1 MPPRI
6 PTKSSAS
13 SASALVRSSFVSP
26 CTSQCLPS
34 CRAGFSTTPSRERS
48 TNLRRAFL
56 QWTRTIG
63 ANYRQPKPEGGPN
76 YLQSFGVGPNKP
88 FPLNPQFRSER
99 VLDEQAREL
108 IWEKVMRR
116 GETLKAVSAELGV
129 DLTRVAAVVRLK
141 EVEKDWISKG
151 KKLATPYSKA
161 VLGML
166 PTKSFRPGVQNQPLE
181 PINEL
186 HIHTATQKQLFWPT
200 AESRQF
206 TREDAAKAFHAK
218 MLSADKRVPHPEL
231 IQMEK
236 DLLKGM
242 SPDEARARFINA
254 AEQSE
259 RKAAEKQQK
268 KAMAEEQATKKV
280 NTPRFEF
287 RFKEVDSELIG
298 KDGRAPNVV
307 GWKYGMP
314 HYDRKKGL
322 VKIPTSVP

>member
-6 PTKSSAS
+6 PTNPSAS
-13 SASALVRSSFVSP
+13 SASALVRNSFPST

-34 CRAGFSTTPSRERS
+34 CRAGFSTTPSLERS

-56 QWTRTIG
+56 QWTRTVG
-63 ANYRQPKPEGGPN
+63 ANFRQPKPEGGPN
-76 YLQSFGVGPNKP
+76 YLARNQP
-88 FPLNPQFRSER
+88 FPLNPQFKSSR

-108 IWEKVMRR
+108 IWEKVMRK

-161 VLGML
+161 LMGML
-166 PTKSFRPGVQNQPLE
+166 PTKSFREGVQNQPLE

-236 DLLKGM
+236 DLLQGM
-242 SPDEARARFINA
+242 SPDQARARFVSA

-259 RKAAEKQQK
+259 RKAAEKQMK
-268 KAMAEEQATKKV
+268 KAMAEEQATKKF

-287 RFKEVDSELIG
+287 RFKEVDSELVG
-298 KDGRAPNVV
+298 KNGRAPNVV

>member
-34 CRAGFSTTPSRERS
+34 CRAGFSTTPSLERS

-63 ANYRQPKPEGGPN
+63 ASYRQPKPEGGSN
-76 YLQSFGVGPNKP
+76 YLGSGTASNKP

-141 EVEKDWISKG
+141 EVEKDWISKVCLSRTHNAFLHG
-151 KKLATPYSKA
+151 
-161 VLGML
+161 L
-166 PTKSFRPGVQNQPLE
+166 P
-181 PINEL
+181 
-186 HIHTATQKQLFWPT
+186 
-200 AESRQF
+200 
-206 TREDAAKAFHAK
+206 
-218 MLSADKRVPHPEL
+218 
-231 IQMEK
+231 
-236 DLLKGM
+236 
-242 SPDEARARFINA
+242 
-254 AEQSE
+254 
-259 RKAAEKQQK
+259 
-268 KAMAEEQATKKV
+268 
-280 NTPRFEF
+280 
-287 RFKEVDSELIG
+287 
-298 KDGRAPNVV
+298 
-307 GWKYGMP
+307 
-314 HYDRKKGL
+314 
-322 VKIPTSVP
+322 

>member
-1 MPPRI
+1 MHWQ
-6 PTKSSAS
+6 K
-13 SASALVRSSFVSP
+13 
-26 CTSQCLPS
+26 
-34 CRAGFSTTPSRERS
+34 
-48 TNLRRAFL
+48 
-56 QWTRTIG
+56 TIG
-63 ANYRQPKPEGGPN
+63 VNFKQAKPEGGHN
-76 YLQSFGVGPNKP
+76 YLSNSNQP
-88 FPLNPQFRSER
+88 FPLNPQFRSDR

-108 IWEKVMRR
+108 IWEKVMRQ

-129 DLTRVAAVVRLK
+129 DVTRVAAVVRLK
-141 EVEKDWISKG
+141 EVEKDWVSKG

-206 TREDAAKAFHAK
+206 TRDDAAKAFHAK

-236 DLLKGM
+236 NLLHGM
-242 SPDEARARFINA
+242 SPDEARARFISA

-259 RKAAEKQQK
+259 RMAAEKQVK
-268 KAMAEEQATKKV
+268 KAMAEEQATKRI
-280 NTPRFEF
+280 NTHRFEF
-287 RFKEVDSELIG
+287 RFKEVDSELVG

-314 HYDRKKGL
+314 HYDRKKGM

>member
-34 CRAGFSTTPSRERS
+34 CRAGFSTTPSLERS
-48 TNLRRAFL
+48 TNLRRAFM
-56 QWTRTIG
+56 QWQKTIG
-63 ANYRQPKPEGGPN
+63 ANFKQPKPEGGHN
-76 YLQSFGVGPNKP
+76 YLSNSNQP
-88 FPLNPQFRSER
+88 FPLNPQFRSDR

-108 IWEKVMRR
+108 IWEKVMRQ

-129 DLTRVAAVVRLK
+129 DVTRVAAVVRLK
-141 EVEKDWISKG
+141 EVEKDWVSKG

-236 DLLKGM
+236 NLLHGM
-242 SPDEARARFINA
+242 SPDEARAHFISA

-259 RKAAEKQQK
+259 RMAAEKQVK
-268 KAMAEEQATKKV
+268 KAMAEEQATKRI
-280 NTPRFEF
+280 NTQRFEF
-287 RFKEVDSELIG
+287 RFKEVDSELVG

-314 HYDRKKGL
+314 HYDRKKGM

>member
-6 PTKSSAS
+6 PTKPSAS

-48 TNLRRAFL
+48 TILRRDFMMWL
-56 QWTRTIG
+56 KTRG
-63 ANYRQPKPEGGPN
+63 AKYRHPNPEGGPN
-76 YLQSFGVGPNKP
+76 YLASNTP
-88 FPLNPQFRSER
+88 FPLNPQFRSDR

-108 IWEKVMRR
+108 IWEKVMKK

-129 DLTRVAAVVRLK
+129 DLARVAAIVRLK

-151 KKLATPYSKA
+151 KRLATSYSKA
-161 VLGML
+161 ILNML
-166 PTKSFRPGVQNQPLE
+166 PLKTFKPGVENRPLE
-181 PINEL
+181 AINEI

-231 IQMEK
+231 IRMER
-236 DLLKGM
+236 DLLRDM
-242 SPDEARARFINA
+242 SPDEARARFISA

-259 RKAAEKQQK
+259 RQAAEKQRR
-268 KAMAEEQATKKV
+268 KAMDEEQATKKV
-280 NTPRFEF
+280 KTSRFEF
-287 RFKEVDSELIG
+287 RFKEVDSELVG